1 MIIMVPTL
9 LPVLRTLEVDLVF
22 FGVMLVINLA
32 IGTIHPP
39 VGVSLIVTSS
49 IANVR
54 FEKTIKELIPFLAIM
69 VIMLLALVF
78 FPQIV
83 LWMPDA
89 VFGTK

>member
-1 MIIMVPTL
+1 
-9 LPVLRTLEVDLVF
+9 
-22 FGVMLVINLA
+22 
-32 IGTIHPP
+32 
-39 VGVSLIVTSS
+39 VTSS

-89 VFGTK
+89 VFGRK